1 MKEYV
6 SRLDKEGSYFLDLIY
21 SYIDESKFE
30 ESRLNRLKSLKKN
43 ITKSIVGI
51 ILVLVTFGYGLYVSD
66 RYADLGILLR
76 ITTELFIVAAGVAL
90 VVVLYKKYKLN
101 NIFYKALK
109 HGRIHAVYLEIDK
122 IIENFSVEL
131 AKYDNEPG
139 GLIFY
144 VSDGELEDFFNSTNN
159 YVIYIEWIKKD
170 KSNEVEKQFGTSIAR
185 KQFKNN
191 NREDLLSFKVIRK
204 SEGMEE

>member
-51 ILVLVTFGYGLYVSD
+51 ILVLMTFGYGLYVSD
-66 RYADLGILLR
+66 RYADLGILLKLV
-76 ITTELFIVAAGVAL
+76 TELVIVIAAIVL
-90 VVVLYKKYKLN
+90 IVLLYKNCKLTSK
-101 NIFYKALK
+101 FYKSTK
-109 HGRIHAVYLEIDK
+109 HGKIHVVYLEVDK
-122 IIENFSVEL
+122 IIENFSVDL
-131 AKYDNEPG
+131 IDYKNEPG
-139 GLIFY
+139 GLVFY
-144 VSDGELEDFFNSTNN
+144 VSDGELEDFFNSTHNC
-159 YVIYIEWIKKD
+159 VIYIEWIDKD
-170 KSNEVEKQFGTSIAR
+170 KSTEVEKQFGISIAR
-185 KQFKNN
+185 KQLKVD
-191 NREDLLSFKVIRK
+191 NRKDLLSFKVIRK